1 MKILIHGKN
10 IELTGALKEYTESK
24 ITKATHHYKDIV
36 KEADIHLSIEKNPR
50 VSFQSAEVTIF
61 ANGIIIRAEEKS
73 DNLYSSIDLVSNK
86 LCRKLRKYKERII
99 QSNHKTKTPFK
110 DSTFDDTSNIIKEAT
125 DFLKEGSKGVLPEPS
140 IKNKYFEMEPISISE
155 ARKQLDFIDHDFY
168 FFRNKKNNELQVIY
182 KRNHGGYGLIPVS
195 YTHLTL
201 PTKA

>member
-86 LCRKLRKYKERII
+86 LCRKLRKYKERTTN
-99 QSNHKTKTPFK
+99 SNHKETIQFK
-110 DSTFDDTSNIIKEAT
+110 NSSLDDTSNIAEETT
-125 DFLKEGSKGVLPEPS
+125 DFLKEGLKGSLPEPS
-140 IKNKYFEMEPISISE
+140 IKNKYFEMKPISISE

-182 KRNHGGYGLIPVS
+182 KRNHGGYGLIQA
-195 YTHLTL
+195 
-201 PTKA
+201 K